1 MRKNWHGGGSIFN
14 APRPEP
20 TVGSLGISLCGLR
33 RRLVKKDECQGVA
46 GLGHRVASLTRHLSG
61 HAGCIFCNHFAETV
75 PLDGHLLSGIDL
87 TVELDQMLDEPSLGC
102 KDRER
107 TVADKDT
114 HVLACAAQWP
124 GQDAVMLEDVH
135 CAFHEQRDHLEVQS
149 EWTAE
154 SPSRCSECR
163 P

>member
-20 TVGSLGISLCGLR
+20 SVGSLGISVYALR
-33 RRLVKKDECQGVA
+33 RRLVEKDECQGVA
-46 GLGHRVASLTRHLSG
+46 GLGHRVATLACDLSG
-61 HAGCIFCNHFAETV
+61 HAAGIFRNHFAETV
-75 PLDGHLLSGIDL
+75 ALDGHLLSGIDPAI
-87 TVELDQMLDEPSLGC
+87 ELDQMLDEPSLGC

-124 GQDAVMLEDVH
+124 GQDAV
-135 CAFHEQRDHLEVQS
+135 
-149 EWTAE
+149 
-154 SPSRCSECR
+154 
-163 P
+163 